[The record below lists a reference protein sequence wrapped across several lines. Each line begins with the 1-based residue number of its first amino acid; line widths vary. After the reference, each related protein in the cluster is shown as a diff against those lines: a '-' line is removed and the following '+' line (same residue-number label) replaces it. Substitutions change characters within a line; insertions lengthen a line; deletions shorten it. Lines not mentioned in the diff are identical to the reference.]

1 MFEYYQFENLDDFD
15 ENTRT
20 IILLDDFALTWEE
33 LNDKLDVVACKIGL
47 VYHVED
53 LCRKK
58 LEEDNFRTIT
68 LLDDSTLTWE
78 ELNDKLDMVAHKIGL
93 VHHVDLVEH
102 LN

>member
-1 MFEYYQFENLDDFD
+1 MDQ
-15 ENTRT
+15 NTRT

-47 VYHVED
+47 VCHVED

-58 LEEDNFRTIT
+58 LKEDNFCTIT

-78 ELNDKLDMVAHKIGL
+78 KLNDELDMVAHKIGL
-93 VHHVDLVEH
+93 VLHVDHLYRTEFGLVDLVEH